1 MKKENGDLQIHTSTQ
16 DRFSDLC
23 HGTSHKKAGRHN
35 TNHRSEGKDG
45 LDNLWEKLIGCHPNC
60 NGSKD
65 NLNSR
70 LGNSCGIN
78 WDNCSQHRLTQ
89 KWSHQ
94 NCSNSSSSSHQHT
107 QCNISL
113 GNVSTQVTRLSTID
127 TSNKNHTSQKS
138 SIQSKSLTK
147 TECQCRHHTITEREL
162 HQYGAR
168 LLGNF
173 HKILRCQGNTHGKH
187 KCCQRRCE
195 IFRGE
200 EIECRWLFESNGSEQ
215 DSPEGEEGCGS
226 VGCFCVYFKDF

>member
-1 MKKENGDLQIHTSTQ
+1 MKEKNGDLQIHTSTQ

-23 HGTSHKKAGRHN
+23 HGTSHKEASRYN

-45 LDNLWEKLIGCHPNC
+45 LHNLWEKLIGCHPNC

-70 LGNSCGIN
+70 LGNSSRIN
-78 WDNCSQHRLTQ
+78 RDNCSQNRLTQ

-94 NCSNSSSSSHQHT
+94 NRSNSGSSSHQHT
-107 QCNISL
+107 QSNISL
-113 GNVSTQVTRLSTID
+113 GNVSTQVTCLPTID
-127 TSNKNHTSQKS
+127 TSNKDHTSQKS
-138 SIQSKSLTK
+138 SFQSKGLTK
-147 TECQCRHHTITEREL
+147 HESQTRHHTITEREL

-168 LLGNF
+168 LFGNF
-173 HKILRCQGNTHGKH
+173 HKILRRQGNTHGKH
-187 KCCQRRCE
+187 QCRQSCCE

-215 DSPEGEEGCGS
+215 DSPEGE
-226 VGCFCVYFKDF
+226 